1 MFDMLARVRGE
12 HDRGEHDDDG
22 TLELVH
28 RISAPQPIR

>member
-1 MFDMLARVRGE
+1 MFDMLARV
-12 HDRGEHDDDG
+12 RGEHDDDG